1 MNVNRSVTQTNR
13 NSEISS
19 TGWIR
24 VIIRAIVYM
33 ILLPAVVFIAAG
45 RLDWTM
51 AWVYVG
57 LTIISAVVSRVMMR
71 RKYPDLFIERAQALD
86 KKDTKTWDRVLVQLV
101 AFLGPI
107 TILVIAGLDRR
118 FDWSPEIS
126 LELQLAALVAV
137 VLGYLLAYWAVMSN
151 KFFSATVRIQ
161 KERGHTVVTGGPYQY
176 IRHPGYAGGVVSDL
190 ATPVMLGSLWAL
202 IPAVLTGC
210 LIVVRT
216 ALEDKT
222 LKNELNGYKEYAWQV
237 RYRLLPGVW

>member
-1 MNVNRSVTQTNR
+1 
-13 NSEISS
+13 
-19 TGWIR
+19 

-33 ILLPAVVFIAAG
+33 ILLPAVLFIAAG
-45 RLDWTM
+45 RLDWIM

-57 LTIISAVVSRVMMR
+57 LTVISAIVSRLMMWH
-71 RKYPDLFIERAQALD
+71 KYPDLVKERAQALD
-86 KKDTKTWDRVLVQLV
+86 KEDTKTWDRILVQLV
-101 AFLGPI
+101 AFLGPL
-107 TILVIAGLDRR
+107 TILIIAGLDMR
-118 FDWSPEIS
+118 FGWSPEIS

-137 VLGYLLAYWAVMSN
+137 ALGYLLAYWAVMSN

-176 IRHPGYAGGVVSDL
+176 IRHPGYAGGVVSNL

-210 LIVVRT
+210 LLVVRT

-222 LKNELNGYKEYAWQV
+222 LKNELIGYKEYARQV